1 MNYSLEIA
9 SGSQYRL
16 ASVKFDGAP
25 EAMAAK
31 LKLAWKM
38 APGDAFDESYPSNFA
53 ALAQKKDKLMTK
65 WMQTIIATYDVRADP
80 ATQQVYCTFHFAKAA
95 QSPR

>member
-1 MNYSLEIA
+1 VNYSVEIVP
-9 SGSQYRL
+9 GSQYRL

-25 EAMAAK
+25 DAMAAK

-38 APGDAFDESYPSNFA
+38 APGDVFDESYLAHFV
-53 ALAQKKDKLMTK
+53 ALAQKKDKPMTK
-65 WMQTIIATYDVRADP
+65 WLLSVITTYDVKPDP
-80 ATQQVYCTFHFAKAA
+80 DTHQVNCIFHFAKAA